1 MKPFNDK
8 IKVAVTSDQYGF
20 GDPSGR
26 TESGV
31 VVEVPDELIYFGF
44 HSSLFDESLGNEAV
58 LKKVQ
63 KFYKKLEGK
72 ICYWESMQDAGRRF
86 KEGDKEYIILNMSDV
101 IAFSD
106 GTEAT
111 ATIVDQVG
119 KAGSFNL

>member
-1 MKPFNDK
+1 MLPFNDK
-8 IKVAVTSDQYGF
+8 IKVLITKDEYGF
-20 GDPSGR
+20 GDASEG
-26 TESGV
+26 TESGLV
-31 VVEVPDELIYFGF
+31 VAVPDELIYFAF
-44 HSSLFDESLGNEAV
+44 HSSLFDESLGNNEV

-72 ICYWESMQDAGRRF
+72 TVYWESLQDRGRRF
-86 KEGDKEYIILNMSDV
+86 KEGDKEYVLLNMSDV

-106 GTEAT
+106 GVT